1 MKNRN
6 FILFYLNGERQQVEG
21 ATAGL
26 MLSEY
31 LRKIKNLPGTK
42 IVCAEGDCG
51 ACSVLRLFPL
61 TSGKNKDL
69 FQPINSC
76 ISTVSQMDG
85 SMLVTVE
92 ALAGAAETKDKFSN
106 PENKFELSVVQ
117 KAMLQCHGSQCG
129 FCTPGFVVALTGLVE
144 KKLRDKA
151 TQVTLTSQE
160 VKNQLTGNL
169 CRCTGYQPIIDAG
182 TSIQL
187 KDCETVNKRFSTR
200 AQQQDLLKHLKIPI
214 LIQTESFH
222 LFAPCDMKQAITYF
236 KKNKAVQIIGAAT
249 DLGVVH
255 NKRKMQLINLLSL
268 HLIPE
273 LYEIKKVAPGRI
285 SVGARV
291 TLSEL
296 RNFTKSSIPEFS
308 KFLDLFASPQ
318 IKNVAT
324 LVGNVATA
332 SPIADTPP
340 FLLIMNTSVEISG
353 PKGLRS
359 MPLEKFFISYRK
371 TGLQP
376 QEIITALHFDIP
388 KKNEVM
394 ALYKVSQRKD
404 MDISAVNFAARFCW
418 NNETKTKIK
427 AIQIAIGGVAA
438 TTLRL
443 RKTEAGLLGKPYRA
457 ELITTAV
464 ENLHSE
470 IAPYSDLRGSSS
482 FRHVLAE
489 NLLQKFFREK
499 IL

>member
-1 MKNRN
+1 MNSRN
-6 FILFYLNGERQQVEG
+6 YILFYLNGERQQV
-21 ATAGL
+21 ADASAGL

-51 ACSVLRLFPL
+51 ACSVLRLFSL
-61 TSGKNKDL
+61 QSGKNKDL
-69 FQPINSC
+69 FLPINSC

-85 SMLVTVE
+85 SVLVTVE
-92 ALAGAAETKDKFSN
+92 ALAAPKVIHDKFSCH
-106 PENKFELSVVQ
+106 ENAMGLTAVQ
-117 KAMLQCHGSQCG
+117 KAMVQCHGSQCG
-129 FCTPGFVVALTGLVE
+129 FCTPGFVIALTGLVE
-144 KKLRDKA
+144 KKLKDRNPQA
-151 TQVTLTSQE
+151 TLTSQE

-169 CRCTGYQPIIDAG
+169 CRCTGYQPIIEAG

-187 KDCETVNKRFSTR
+187 KKCETVGTRFLKRD
-200 AQQQDLLKHLKIPI
+200 QQQDLLKHLKIPI
-214 LIQTESFH
+214 LLKTDGFKF
-222 LFAPCDMKQAITYF
+222 FAPTHIKQAATYF
-236 KKNKAVQIIGAAT
+236 QKNKSVQIMAAAT

-255 NKRKMQLINLLSL
+255 NKRKLQLANILSL

-273 LYEIKKVAPGRI
+273 LYDIKKISPGRI

-296 RNFTKSSIPEFS
+296 RNFTKTSIPEFS

-318 IKNVAT
+318 IKNLAT

-340 FLLIMNTSVEISG
+340 FLLIMNTIVEISG

-359 MPLEKFFISYRK
+359 IALEDFFVSYRK
-371 TGLQP
+371 TVLQP

-388 KKNEVM
+388 KKNEIL

-404 MDISAVNFAARFCW
+404 MDISAVNFAARFSW
-418 NNETKTKIK
+418 SNNTKTKIK
-427 AIQIAIGGVAA
+427 SVQIAIGGVAA

-443 RKTEAGLLGKPYRA
+443 RKTEQCILAKPYHTETVNEA
-457 ELITTAV
+457 
-464 ENLHSE
+464 LHYLHAE
-470 IAPYSDLRGSSS
+470 IAPYSDLRGSNT
-482 FRHVLAE
+482 FRRVIAE

-499 IL
+499 VL